1 MSATVPVLIL
11 NPLNEP
17 MLKVLVVDDFPLFRR
32 GVRDLLVEGFQH
44 TKIGEAGNSH
54 EMLELLRRKPWDVAV
69 MDISMPGM
77 NGLDALKQVKQEF
90 PDLPVLILSMYP
102 EEQYAIR
109 MFKAGADG
117 YLTKVSA
124 PEELVKAI
132 KKVQGGGKY
141 VSPSLGEALAVTINP
156 GAEKNP
162 HELLSD
168 REYQVL
174 CLIGSGKTISEIADK
189 VNLSVTTI
197 STYRARILEKM
208 RMKTTAELTRYAIQH
223 ELEE

>member
-1 MSATVPVLIL
+1 
-11 NPLNEP
+11 

-32 GVRDLLVEGFQH
+32 GVRDLLAEGFQDV
-44 TKIGEAGNSH
+44 KIGEAGNAH
-54 EMLELLRRKPWDVAV
+54 EMLELLRRKSWDVAV

-77 NGLDALKQVKQEF
+77 NGLEALKRVKQEF
-90 PDLPVLILSMYP
+90 PDLPVLVLSMYP

-109 MFKAGADG
+109 LFKAGADG
-117 YLTKVSA
+117 YLTKSSA

-132 KKVQGGGKY
+132 KKVHGGGKY
-141 VSPSLGEALAVTINP
+141 VSSSLGETLAFTVKS

-174 CLIGSGKTISEIADK
+174 CLIGLGKTVSEIAGTT
-189 VNLSVTTI
+189 NLSVTTI
-197 STYRARILEKM
+197 STYRTRILEKM
-208 RMKTTAELTRYAIQH
+208 RMKTNAELMRYAIQQGLV
-223 ELEE
+223 E

>member
-1 MSATVPVLIL
+1 
-11 NPLNEP
+11 
-17 MLKVLVVDDFPLFRR
+17 MLKVLVADDFPLIRR
-32 GVRDLLVEGFQH
+32 GVRDLLVEGFQGA
-44 TKIGEAGNSH
+44 KIGEAANFH

-90 PDLPVLILSMYP
+90 PDLPVLIFSMHP

-117 YLTKVSA
+117 YLNKSSA

-132 KKVQGGGKY
+132 KKVHEGGKY
-141 VSPSLGEALAVTINP
+141 VSPSLGEALAFTVNP
-156 GAEKNP
+156 GAEKDP
-162 HELLSD
+162 HQLLSD
-168 REYQVL
+168 REYEVL
-174 CLIGSGKTISEIADK
+174 CLIGSGKTISQIAETM
-189 VNLSVTTI
+189 NLSVTTI

-208 RMKTTAELTRYAIQH
+208 RMKTNAELARYAIQKGLV
-223 ELEE
+223 E

>member
-1 MSATVPVLIL
+1 
-11 NPLNEP
+11 
-17 MLKVLVVDDFPLFRR
+17 
-32 GVRDLLVEGFQH
+32 
-44 TKIGEAGNSH
+44 
-54 EMLELLRRKPWDVAV
+54 

-90 PDLPVLILSMYP
+90 PDLPVLIFSMHP

-117 YLTKVSA
+117 YLTKSSA

-132 KKVQGGGKY
+132 KKVHGGGKY
-141 VSPSLGEALAVTINP
+141 VSPSLGEALASTVKP
-156 GAEKNP
+156 GAEKDL

-174 CLIGSGKTISEIADK
+174 CLIGSGKTVSEIADTM
-189 VNLSVTTI
+189 NLSVTTI

-208 RMKTTAELTRYAIQH
+208 RMKTNAEMTRYAIEQGLV
-223 ELEE
+223 E

>member
-1 MSATVPVLIL
+1 
-11 NPLNEP
+11 

-32 GVRDLLVEGFQH
+32 GVGDLLVEGFQGA
-44 TKIGEAGNSH
+44 KIGEAGNAH

-90 PDLPVLILSMYP
+90 PDMPVLILSMYP

-109 MFKAGADG
+109 TIKAGADG
-117 YLTKVSA
+117 YLTKSSA
-124 PEELVKAI
+124 PEELVNAI
-132 KKVQGGGKY
+132 KRVHGGGKY
-141 VSPSLGEALAVTINP
+141 VSPSLGEALAVTLKP
-156 GAEKNP
+156 GAEKPP

-168 REYQVL
+168 REYEVL
-174 CLIGSGKTISEIADK
+174 CLIGSGKTVGEIA
-189 VNLSVTTI
+189 VSTSLSVTTI

-208 RMKTTAELTRYAIQH
+208 RMKTNAELTRYAIQQGLV
-223 ELEE
+223 E

>member
-1 MSATVPVLIL
+1 
-11 NPLNEP
+11 
-17 MLKVLVVDDFPLFRR
+17 MLKVLVADDFPLIRR
-32 GVRDLLVEGFQH
+32 GVRDLLVEGIQGV
-44 TKIGEAGNSH
+44 KIGEAGNFH
-54 EMLELLRRKPWDVAV
+54 EMLDLLRRKSWDVAV

-77 NGLDALKQVKQEF
+77 NGLDALKQMKQEF
-90 PDLPVLILSMYP
+90 PDLPVLVFSMHP

-132 KKVQGGGKY
+132 KRVHQGGKY
-141 VSPSLGEALAVTINP
+141 VSPSLGEALASTVKS
-156 GAEKNP
+156 GSEKPP

-174 CLIGSGKTISEIADK
+174 CLIGSGKTVSQIADK
-189 VNLSVTTI
+189 ANLSVTTI

-208 RMKTTAELTRYAIQH
+208 RMKTNAELTRYVIQQG
-223 ELEE
+223 LEE

>member
-1 MSATVPVLIL
+1 
-11 NPLNEP
+11 

-32 GVRDLLVEGFQH
+32 GVRDLLDEGFKDA
-44 TKIGEAGNSH
+44 KIGEASDAQ
-54 EMLELLRRKPWDVAV
+54 EMLKLLRLKPWDVAIL
-69 MDISMPGM
+69 DISMPGM

-109 MFKAGADG
+109 TIKAGADG
-117 YLTKVSA
+117 YLTKSSA
-124 PEELVKAI
+124 PEELVNAI
-132 KKVQGGGKY
+132 KKVHGGGKY
-141 VSPSLGEALAVTINP
+141 VSPSLGEALALTVKP
-156 GAEKNP
+156 GAEKDP

-174 CLIGSGKTISEIADK
+174 CLIGSGKTVSEIADK
-189 VNLSVTTI
+189 TNLSVTTI

-208 RMKTTAELTRYAIQH
+208 RMKTNAELARYAIQQGLV
-223 ELEE
+223 E

>member
-1 MSATVPVLIL
+1 
-11 NPLNEP
+11 

-32 GVRDLLVEGFQH
+32 GVRDLLAEGFQDS
-44 TKIGEAGNSH
+44 KVGEAGNAH

-69 MDISMPGM
+69 LDISMPGM
-77 NGLDALKQVKQEF
+77 SGLDAIKQVKQEF

-102 EEQYAIR
+102 EEQYAVR
-109 MFKAGADG
+109 MIKAGADG
-117 YLTKVSA
+117 YLTKSSA
-124 PEELVKAI
+124 PEELVNAI
-132 KKVQGGGKY
+132 KKVHGGGKY
-141 VSPSLGEALAVTINP
+141 VSPSLGEALAFTVKP

-174 CLIGSGKTISEIADK
+174 CLIGSGKTVSEIADK
-189 VNLSVTTI
+189 TNLSVTTI

-208 RMKTTAELTRYAIQH
+208 RMKTNAELTRYAIQQGLV
-223 ELEE
+223 E

>member
-1 MSATVPVLIL
+1 
-11 NPLNEP
+11 

-32 GVRDLLVEGFQH
+32 GVRDLLAEGFQDV
-44 TKIGEAGNSH
+44 KIGEAGNAH
-54 EMLELLRRKPWDVAV
+54 EMLELLRQKPWDLAV

-77 NGLDALKQVKQEF
+77 SGLDALKLVKQEF
-90 PDLPVLILSMYP
+90 PDLPVLILSMHP

-109 MFKAGADG
+109 LFKAGADG
-117 YLTKVSA
+117 YLTKSSA

-132 KKVQGGGKY
+132 KKVHGGGKY
-141 VSPSLGEALAVTINP
+141 VSSSLGEALAFTVKS

-174 CLIGSGKTISEIADK
+174 CLIGLGKTVSEIADRT
-189 VNLSVTTI
+189 NLSVTTI
-197 STYRARILEKM
+197 STYRTRILEKM
-208 RMKTTAELTRYAIQH
+208 RMKTSAELTRYAIQQGLV
-223 ELEE
+223 E

>member
-1 MSATVPVLIL
+1 MSATVPVLTL

-32 GVRDLLVEGFQH
+32 GVRELLVEGFQH
-44 TKIGEAGNSH
+44 AKIGEAGNFH
-54 EMLELLRRKPWDVAV
+54 EMLEMLRQKPWDVAV

-132 KKVQGGGKY
+132 KKVHGGGKY
-141 VSPSLGEALAVTINP
+141 VSPSLGEALVVTVKP
-156 GAEKNP
+156 GAEENP

-189 VNLSVTTI
+189 VNLGVTTI